1 MLGDNYWWQRYFNE
15 KMATIEGGINPASI
29 MFTNGRTFEDQLQ
42 IDSAG
47 QLSKPAVIKAQ
58 QEVKNKINI
67 PLLRP
72 TGIKFSKSDTNQNV
86 LNEMERLDTEAQDAR
101 IKYSKA

>member
-1 MLGDNYWWQRYFNE
+1 
-15 KMATIEGGINPASI
+15 

-58 QEVKNKINI
+58 NVKNKINI

-86 LNEMERLDTEAQDAR
+86 LNEMQRLDTEAQDAR
-101 IKYSKA
+101 IKYSKG